1 MTTAAESA
9 RDVVDVGSASV
20 TSPVVFT
27 IAEAARLLH
36 VPVGWLSKKV
46 TAHEVPH
53 TRLGKHV
60 RFTPE
65 HIRLIIASGE
75 QQPQTVPL
83 RSGVSRR
90 ARRAG

>member
-1 MTTAAESA
+1 MSTAA
-9 RDVVDVGSASV
+9 GSAPDGV
-20 TSPVVFT
+20 ELGAAGLAPPVVFT

-65 HIRLIIASGE
+65 HLQLIIAAGE
-75 QQPQTVPL
+75 QRPRTIPL
-83 RSGVSRR
+83 SAGVSRR